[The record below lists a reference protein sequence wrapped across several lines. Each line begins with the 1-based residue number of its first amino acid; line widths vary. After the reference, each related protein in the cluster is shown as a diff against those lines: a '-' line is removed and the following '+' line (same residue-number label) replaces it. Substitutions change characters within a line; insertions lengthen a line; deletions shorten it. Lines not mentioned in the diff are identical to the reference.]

1 MFHVEHLYWRWC
13 TYNSIHI
20 GTLMKKR
27 KRVTKSRKLARL
39 QASYVERE
47 RPASGVGPEW
57 TRYFRP
63 IKKPI
68 TLRIDADVLAWFQKK
83 GRGYQTRINEALR
96 KVMMGEKSRD

>member
-1 MFHVEHLYWRWC
+1 
-13 TYNSIHI
+13 
-20 GTLMKKR
+20 MKKR
-27 KRVTKSRKLARL
+27 KKVAKSRKIARL

-83 GRGYQTRINEALR
+83 GRGYQTRINTALR
-96 KVMMGEKSRD
+96 KVMTGEKSGE

>member
-1 MFHVEHLYWRWC
+1 MEHLYWRCC

-20 GTLMKKR
+20 DAFMKKR
-27 KRVTKSRKLARL
+27 KKVTKSRKIARL

-57 TRYFRP
+57 MRYFRP

-96 KVMMGEKSRD
+96 KVMADETRRPGS

>member
-1 MFHVEHLYWRWC
+1 
-13 TYNSIHI
+13 
-20 GTLMKKR
+20 MKKR
-27 KRVTKSRKLARL
+27 KKVTKSRKITRL

-57 TRYFRP
+57 TQYFRP

-96 KVMMGEKSRD
+96 KVMKREKSGE